1 MHRNHSGQLEE
12 SEAQVGTFE
21 KLGYKLVRVE
31 GIRGLS
37 NCNAAQQ
44 HLESGKHFLTRDT
57 QSQ

>member
-21 KLGYKLVRVE
+21 KLGYKLE

-37 NCNAAQQ
+37 NCSAAQH